1 LVQTESTDTHYLEKP
16 ATLSGKPRPL
26 KSKHA
31 DQQRKEQ
38 PQKNP
43 HKAGFLAGPTSEKSP
58 MANLNVVPETGIVP
72 TRKSMKS

>member
-1 LVQTESTDTHYLEKP
+1 VENRAPSSQ
-16 ATLSGKPRPL
+16 
-26 KSKHA
+26 KHA

-58 MANLNVVPETGIVP
+58 MANLNVVRRQESNQALVNQQNQAY
-72 TRKSMKS
+72 R